1 MKLNDSKELSKRK
14 DVGFLS
20 ITSKRDNYVIS
31 SIKIDRYI
39 NNDIKYD
46 ERSLNFKKK
55 MLKYF
60 SYEMFGNDNF
70 ALYFN
75 FDFCKRE
82 TGIDVTE
89 DLLIPYLIEVHI
101 KDITNNNKEYVLSL
115 YTSKIYSY
123 ANSIELKKVDGP
135 GNDDFVIFRPR
146 DLYGLIFIVHKNEE
160 YWKKLSLIDNGK
172 YL

>member
-1 MKLNDSKELSKRK
+1 MKLNDSKELLKRK
-14 DVGFLS
+14 DVGFIS

-60 SYEMFGNDNF
+60 SYEMCGNDNF
-70 ALYFN
+70 FLYFN
-75 FDFCKRE
+75 FDFCERD
-82 TGIDVTE
+82 TGIDVTK

-101 KDITNNNKEYVLSL
+101 KDITNNNKKYVLSL
-115 YTSKIYSY
+115 YTSRIYSY
-123 ANSIELKKVDGP
+123 ANSIELKKVDCP
-135 GNDDFVIFRPR
+135 GNDDFAIFRPR
-146 DLYGLIFIVHKNEE
+146 NLYGLIFIVHKNEE
-160 YWKKLSLIDNGK
+160 DWKKLSLIENEK
-172 YL
+172 LL